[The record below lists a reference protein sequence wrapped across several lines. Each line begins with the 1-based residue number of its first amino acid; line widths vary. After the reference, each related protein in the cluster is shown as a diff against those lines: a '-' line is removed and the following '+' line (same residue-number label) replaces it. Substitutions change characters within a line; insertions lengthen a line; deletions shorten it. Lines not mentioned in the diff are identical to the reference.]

1 MDGIV
6 DWYLVGVAAG
16 LGVVAGAALVLV
28 LGGRAGWTL
37 GVPALLLA
45 LVGGVVIAVLAAI
58 WGGVALAGGAALALL
73 SLRRLSR
80 EALPAAILGAAAL
93 AALPALGYVE
103 ALAAPL
109 LGRRLG
115 RRAGS
120 RYAGLRILAK
130 D

>member
-16 LGVVAGAALVLV
+16 LGVAAGAALVL
-28 LGGRAGWTL
+28 LLKGRAGWLL
-37 GVPALLLA
+37 GGCA
-45 LVGGVVIAVLAAI
+45 LVLAVAGGAAIAVTAAV
-58 WGGVALAGGAALALL
+58 WAAVALAGAAFFALVA
-73 SLRRLSR
+73 LRPLTP
-80 EALPAAILGAAAL
+80 EALPAAILAAAGL
-93 AALPALGYVE
+93 AVVPALGYVE
-103 ALAAPL
+103 AVAAPV

>member
-16 LGVVAGAALVLV
+16 LGVVAGAALVFV
-28 LGGRAGWTL
+28 LGGRAGWLL
-37 GVPALLLA
+37 GSSALLLA
-45 LVGGVVIAVLAAI
+45 VAGGVVIAAAAVI
-58 WGGVALAGGAALALL
+58 WAAVALAGGAALGLV

-93 AALPALGYVE
+93 AAVPALGYVE
-103 ALAAPL
+103 AIAAPL